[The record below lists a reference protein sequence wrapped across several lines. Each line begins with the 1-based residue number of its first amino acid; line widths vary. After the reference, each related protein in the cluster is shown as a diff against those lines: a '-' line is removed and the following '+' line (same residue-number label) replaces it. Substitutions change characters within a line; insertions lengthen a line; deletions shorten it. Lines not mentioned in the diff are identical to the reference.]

1 MSSVYTKNNQESII
15 KYPLLKKYSLLKQK
29 HAKKPDESS
38 LSLLVHSF
46 ISESYHQENK
56 RGQRE
61 TADISYFI
69 S

>member
-15 KYPLLKKYSLLKQK
+15 KYLLLKKYSLLKQK
-29 HAKKPDESS
+29 HATKPDESS

-46 ISESYHQENK
+46 ISESYQENK